1 MSPVPSL
8 KNSVLSG
15 LSRENR
21 QQLEN
26 AGLQGILTPSNNS
39 AEVLKK
45 FKIVRMNK
53 NGNYNKSNLKI
64 GNDVS
69 INDEWTG
76 TIVGARSNKTNPKKP
91 AYTLLLANAEY
102 HNVSNVNNGRWHSRT
117 NKFKNQIVEVSIE
130 SSSNITEVS

>member
-1 MSPVPSL
+1 MSPAPSL

-76 TIVGARSNKTNPKKP
+76 TIVGARSNKSNP
-91 AYTLLLANAEY
+91 
-102 HNVSNVNNGRWHSRT
+102 NNPSYC
-117 NKFKNQIVEVSIE
+117 
-130 SSSNITEVS
+130 